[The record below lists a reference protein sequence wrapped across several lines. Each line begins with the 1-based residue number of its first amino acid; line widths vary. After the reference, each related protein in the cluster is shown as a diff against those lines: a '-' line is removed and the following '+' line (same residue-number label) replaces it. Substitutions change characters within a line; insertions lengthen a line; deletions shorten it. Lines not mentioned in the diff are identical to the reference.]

1 MPIESRSPTAYGRY
15 PALSRRRL
23 GVFSYVSE
31 LYAGERLRLA
41 GYSSGT
47 GVCAR
52 GGCSARLCVPVA
64 ALCHRLMAGLAVL
77 SRRFASA
84 HGWPCGS
91 VAAFCLG
98 SRPTLRS
105 CRGALPSAHGW
116 PCGSVAA
123 LCHRLTPGFAFL
135 SRRFAIGSWLAL
147 RFCRRVLPS
156 AHGWLCS
163 SVAAFC
169 HRLTPVFFLL
179 EEKETACDSLR
190 SCSAGSRS
198 PFARSPVL
206 ARLSAFGGFTLGL
219 CVSLW
224 RSRREHDRS
233 SLIRKEAPH
242 RVGASFAMD
251 L

>member
-52 GGCSARLCVPVA
+52 GGCSARPCVPVA

-123 LCHRLTPGFAFL
+123 LCHRLTP
-135 SRRFAIGSWLAL
+135 
-147 RFCRRVLPS
+147 
-156 AHGWLCS
+156 
-163 SVAAFC
+163 
-169 HRLTPVFFLL
+169 VFFLL

-198 PFARSPVL
+198 PFAHSPVS

-219 CVSLW
+219 RVSLW

>member
-77 SRRFASA
+77 SPRFAI
-84 HGWPCGS
+84 
-91 VAAFCLG
+91 G
-98 SRPTLRS
+98 SRPALHS
-105 CRGALPSAHGW
+105 CRGVLPSAHGW

-123 LCHRLTPGFAFL
+123 FYPRLMAGFAVL
-135 SRRFAIGSWLAL
+135 SRRFAIGS
-147 RFCRRVLPS
+147 
-156 AHGWLCS
+156 
-163 SVAAFC
+163 
-169 HRLTPVFFLL
+169 RLSFS
-179 EEKETACDSLR
+179 SLR
-190 SCSAGSRS
+190 KKRRLAIACVPVPPGRDRHSHVLQCWRGYLPLAGSLWGCAFLYGDPDGS
-198 PFARSPVL
+198 TTGV
-206 ARLSAFGGFTLGL
+206 RLYEKKRRIGWALL
-219 CVSLW
+219 SLW
-224 RSRREHDRS
+224 IYDS
-233 SLIRKEAPH
+233 S
-242 RVGASFAMD
+242 
-251 L
+251 

>member
-52 GGCSARLCVPVA
+52 GGCSARPCVPVA
-64 ALCHRLMAGLAVL
+64 ALCHRLMAGLAFL

-123 LCHRLTPGFAFL
+123 LCHRLTP
-135 SRRFAIGSWLAL
+135 
-147 RFCRRVLPS
+147 
-156 AHGWLCS
+156 
-163 SVAAFC
+163 
-169 HRLTPVFFLL
+169 VFFLL

-198 PFARSPVL
+198 PFAHSPVS

-219 CVSLW
+219 RVSLW

>member
-52 GGCSARLCVPVA
+52 GGCSARPCVPVA
-64 ALCHRLMAGLAVL
+64 ALCHRLMAGLAFL

-123 LCHRLTPGFAFL
+123 LCHRLTP
-135 SRRFAIGSWLAL
+135 
-147 RFCRRVLPS
+147 
-156 AHGWLCS
+156 
-163 SVAAFC
+163 
-169 HRLTPVFFLL
+169 VFFLL

-198 PFARSPVL
+198 PFAHSPVSE
-206 ARLSAFGGFTLGL
+206 RLSAFGGFTLGL
-219 CVSLW
+219 RVSLW

>member
-91 VAAFCLG
+91 VAAFY
-98 SRPTLRS
+98 P
-105 CRGALPSAHGW
+105 
-116 PCGSVAA
+116 
-123 LCHRLTPGFAFL
+123 RLMAGFAVL
-135 SRRFAIGSWLAL
+135 SRRFAIGS
-147 RFCRRVLPS
+147 
-156 AHGWLCS
+156 
-163 SVAAFC
+163 
-169 HRLTPVFFLL
+169 RLSFS
-179 EEKETACDSLR
+179 SLR
-190 SCSAGSRS
+190 KKRRLAIACVPVPPGRDRHSHVLQCWRGYLPLAGSLWGCAFLYGDPDGS
-198 PFARSPVL
+198 TTGV
-206 ARLSAFGGFTLGL
+206 RLYEKKRRIGWALL
-219 CVSLW
+219 SLW
-224 RSRREHDRS
+224 IYDS
-233 SLIRKEAPH
+233 S
-242 RVGASFAMD
+242 
-251 L
+251 

>member
-123 LCHRLTPGFAFL
+123 LCHRLTP
-135 SRRFAIGSWLAL
+135 
-147 RFCRRVLPS
+147 
-156 AHGWLCS
+156 
-163 SVAAFC
+163 
-169 HRLTPVFFLL
+169 VFFLL

>member
-123 LCHRLTPGFAFL
+123 FYPRLMAGLAVL
-135 SRRFAIGSWLAL
+135 SPRFAIGSRLSFSSLRKKRRLAIACVPVPPGRDRHSRIL
-147 RFCRRVLPS
+147 QCRRGYLP
-156 AHGWLCS
+156 L
-163 SVAAFC
+163 
-169 HRLTPVFFLL
+169 
-179 EEKETACDSLR
+179 
-190 SCSAGSRS
+190 AGSLWVCAFLYGDPDGS
-198 PFARSPVL
+198 TTGV
-206 ARLSAFGGFTLGL
+206 RLYEKKRRIGWALL
-219 CVSLW
+219 SLW
-224 RSRREHDRS
+224 IYDS
-233 SLIRKEAPH
+233 S
-242 RVGASFAMD
+242 
-251 L
+251 

>member
-1 MPIESRSPTAYGRY
+1 MSIESRSPTAYGRY

-123 LCHRLTPGFAFL
+123 LCHRLTP
-135 SRRFAIGSWLAL
+135 
-147 RFCRRVLPS
+147 
-156 AHGWLCS
+156 
-163 SVAAFC
+163 
-169 HRLTPVFFLL
+169 VFFLL

-198 PFARSPVL
+198 PFAHSPVS

-219 CVSLW
+219 RVSLW

>member
-123 LCHRLTPGFAFL
+123 LCHRLTP
-135 SRRFAIGSWLAL
+135 
-147 RFCRRVLPS
+147 
-156 AHGWLCS
+156 
-163 SVAAFC
+163 
-169 HRLTPVFFLL
+169 VFFLL
-179 EEKETACDSLR
+179 DEKETACDSLR

-219 CVSLW
+219 RVSLW

>member
-123 LCHRLTPGFAFL
+123 LCHRLTP
-135 SRRFAIGSWLAL
+135 
-147 RFCRRVLPS
+147 
-156 AHGWLCS
+156 
-163 SVAAFC
+163 
-169 HRLTPVFFLL
+169 VFFLL

-198 PFARSPVL
+198 PFAHSPVS

-219 CVSLW
+219 RVSLW

>member
-91 VAAFCLG
+91 VAAFC
-98 SRPTLRS
+98 
-105 CRGALPSAHGW
+105 
-116 PCGSVAA
+116 
-123 LCHRLTPGFAFL
+123 
-135 SRRFAIGSWLAL
+135 
-147 RFCRRVLPS
+147 
-156 AHGWLCS
+156 
-163 SVAAFC
+163 

-198 PFARSPVL
+198 PFAHSPVS

-219 CVSLW
+219 RVSLW

>member
-52 GGCSARLCVPVA
+52 GGCSARPCVPVA

-77 SRRFASA
+77 S
-84 HGWPCGS
+84 P
-91 VAAFCLG
+91 
-98 SRPTLRS
+98 
-105 CRGALPSAHGW
+105 
-116 PCGSVAA
+116 
-123 LCHRLTPGFAFL
+123 
-135 SRRFAIGSWLAL
+135 RFAIGSRLSFSSLRKKRRLAIACVPVPPG
-147 RFCRRVLPS
+147 RDRHSRVL
-156 AHGWLCS
+156 
-163 SVAAFC
+163 VM
-169 HRLTPVFFLL
+169 
-179 EEKETACDSLR
+179 
-190 SCSAGSRS
+190 
-198 PFARSPVL
+198 L

-219 CVSLW
+219 RVSLW

>member
-116 PCGSVAA
+116 PCDSVAA
-123 LCHRLTPGFAFL
+123 L
-135 SRRFAIGSWLAL
+135 
-147 RFCRRVLPS
+147 
-156 AHGWLCS
+156 
-163 SVAAFC
+163 C

-198 PFARSPVL
+198 PFAHSPVS

-219 CVSLW
+219 RVSLW

>member
-1 MPIESRSPTAYGRY
+1 MPIESRSPIAYGRY

-52 GGCSARLCVPVA
+52 GGCSALLCIP
-64 ALCHRLMAGLAVL
+64 
-77 SRRFASA
+77 
-84 HGWPCGS
+84 
-91 VAAFCLG
+91 
-98 SRPTLRS
+98 
-105 CRGALPSAHGW
+105 
-116 PCGSVAA
+116 VAA

-135 SRRFAIGSWLAL
+135 SRRFAIGSRPTLRSCRSALL
-147 RFCRRVLPS
+147 RF
-156 AHGWLCS
+156 
-163 SVAAFC
+163 
-169 HRLTPVFFLL
+169 TPVFFLL

-198 PFARSPVL
+198 PFARSPVS
-206 ARLSAFGGFTLGL
+206 ARLSALAG
-219 CVSLW
+219 SLRVW
-224 RSRREHDRS
+224 PFLYGDPDESTTGVRLYEKKRRHW
-233 SLIRKEAPH
+233 
-242 RVGASFAMD
+242 VGASFAID

>member
-64 ALCHRLMAGLAVL
+64 ALCHRLMAGLTVL

-84 HGWPCGS
+84 HGWPYSS

-123 LCHRLTPGFAFL
+123 LCHRLTP
-135 SRRFAIGSWLAL
+135 
-147 RFCRRVLPS
+147 
-156 AHGWLCS
+156 
-163 SVAAFC
+163 
-169 HRLTPVFFLL
+169 VFFLL

-198 PFARSPVL
+198 PFAHSPVS

-219 CVSLW
+219 RVSLW

>member
-1 MPIESRSPTAYGRY
+1 MFLCRSS
-15 PALSRRRL
+15 PAPPPH
-23 GVFSYVSE
+23 
-31 LYAGERLRLA
+31 
-41 GYSSGT
+41 T
-47 GVCAR
+47 GVIPRCR
-52 GGCSARLCVPVA
+52 GDALAFFHMSVNCTPAKGCVWPVIA
-64 ALCHRLMAGLAVL
+64 PAQAFVRAGAVLRGFAFL
-77 SRRFASA
+77 SRRFAI
-84 HGWPCGS
+84 GS
-91 VAAFCLG
+91 WLALQF
-98 SRPTLRS
+98 
-105 CRGALPSAHGW
+105 CRGVLP
-116 PCGSVAA
+116 
-123 LCHRLTPGFAFL
+123 RFTPDFAFL

-147 RFCRRVLPS
+147 RFCRRALPS
-156 AHGWLCS
+156 AHGWPCG
-163 SVAAFC
+163 SVAALC

-198 PFARSPVL
+198 PFAHSPVS

-219 CVSLW
+219 RVSLW